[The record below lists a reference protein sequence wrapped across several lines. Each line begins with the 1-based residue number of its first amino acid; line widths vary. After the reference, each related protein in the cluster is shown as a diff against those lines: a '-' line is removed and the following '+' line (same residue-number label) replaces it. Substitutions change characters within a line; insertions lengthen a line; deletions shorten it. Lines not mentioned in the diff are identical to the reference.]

1 MILYLLIGALT
12 FLLLASVVLLFRFGT
27 RTRDEIAAA
36 ESRLS
41 RRVYLLQ
48 GRLAELDGT
57 VTRLEFDRRNARG
70 EIRFERSMRLVDAF
84 AIHPRVREVFAAF
97 GLAGEG
103 CSGPSPPESKT
114 IQEACSDASL
124 DVRTVLGALDRFLA
138 DPDGPIDARA
148 ASARLHR
155 IESLPPSR
163 N

>member
-1 MILYLLIGALT
+1 MLLYLLFGA
-12 FLLLASVVLLFRFGT
+12 FLFVSVASFVLFLRFKT
-27 RTRDEIAAA
+27 RIQDEISAA

-48 GRLAELDGT
+48 GRVTELDAT
-57 VTRLEFDRRNARG
+57 VRGLEFDRRNARG
-70 EIRFERSMRLVDAF
+70 EIRFEADDRLAEAF

-103 CSGPSPPESKT
+103 CSGPAPPESKT
-114 IQEACSDASL
+114 IREACTDASL
-124 DVRTVLGALDRFLA
+124 DVRTVLAALDRFLR

-155 IESLPPSR
+155 IEPLPPSP